1 MSQAKVD
8 KYKEE
13 KKNRKK
19 IMAKEKMQRRLT
31 QAALAIVGVVIV
43 AWIGIS
49 IYQVSVVPSE
59 EEPVQAKE
67 YTLDSSALDDYISS
81 LTED

>member
-19 IMAKEKMQRRLT
+19 IMAREKRQWFLT
-31 QAALAIVGVVIV
+31 QAALTIAGLAIV
-43 AWIGIS
+43 AWVGIGA
-49 IYQVSVVPSE
+49 YQAITAPSGDE
-59 EEPVQAKE
+59 TAEVKT
-67 YTLDSSALDDYISS
+67 YTIDNSALDDYIAT
-81 LTED
+81 LTEE

>member
-8 KYKEE
+8 KYKED

-19 IMAKEKMQRRLT
+19 IMAKEKRQWFLT
-31 QAALAIVGVVIV
+31 QAALTVAGLAIV

-49 IYQVSVVPSE
+49 AYQAITAPKGD
-59 EEPVQAKE
+59 EPAEVKT
-67 YTLDSSALDDYISS
+67 YTVDNSALDDYIAS
-81 LTED
+81 LTEE

>member
-8 KYKEE
+8 KYKQD

-19 IMAKEKMQRRLT
+19 IMAREKRQWMLT
-31 QAALAIVGVVIV
+31 QAGLTVAGLAII

-49 IYQVSVVPSE
+49 AYQAITAPDPDAVVE
-59 EEPVQAKE
+59 AKT
-67 YTLDSSALDDYISS
+67 YTVDSSALDDYLAS
-81 LTED
+81 LTEE

>member
-19 IMAKEKMQRRLT
+19 IMAREKGQWFLT
-31 QAALAIVGVVIV
+31 QAALTVAGLAIV
-43 AWIGIS
+43 AWVGIGA
-49 IYQVSVVPSE
+49 YQAITAPSGDE
-59 EEPVQAKE
+59 TAEVKT
-67 YTLDSSALDDYISS
+67 YTIDNSALDDYIAT
-81 LTED
+81 LTEE